1 MGKLSKFQNNSV
13 VISGGVQTAI
23 YFMLSVIV
31 VLFFALSALNDETE
45 FRSTIIFMTV
55 FLASYLLLLGL
66 STSPSIGKYFKGK
79 NVALFFQHDITYQHL
94 IWIPIGLVSAFG
106 YSLIISNVG
115 LDPTNSA
122 LLSIAGSGLIMMF
135 IFFRTGAILI
145 PIIIHGLYN
154 SLVIVLSSNLVN
166 FKILSPIPVP
176 EIGITLGNLNT
187 LASESIFQLFL
198 VAPSEEIFKML
209 VIAFILT
216 ITKNQFDNKGIT
228 VYIAGIFAVALWTVY
243 HLIQSI

>member
-1 MGKLSKFQNNSV
+1 MVRLSNFQNNNV
-13 VISGGVQTAI
+13 VISGGIQTAI

-66 STSPSIGKYFKGK
+66 STSPSIGKYFKGR
-79 NVALFFQHDITYQHL
+79 NVALFFQHDITVGHL
-94 IWIPIGLVSAFG
+94 KWIPIGLIMAFG
-106 YSLIISNVG
+106 FSLLASNVG
-115 LDPTNSA
+115 LDSTTSA
-122 LLSIAGSGLIMMF
+122 LVSIGGSGLIMMG

-154 SLVIVLSSNLVN
+154 TLVIILSSNLVS

-176 EIGITLGNLNT
+176 EIGISLGSLNT
-187 LASESIFQLFL
+187 LASESIFQFFL
-198 VAPSEEIFKML
+198 VSSSEEMFKML

-228 VYIAGIFAVALWTVY
+228 VYIAGVFAVALWTVY